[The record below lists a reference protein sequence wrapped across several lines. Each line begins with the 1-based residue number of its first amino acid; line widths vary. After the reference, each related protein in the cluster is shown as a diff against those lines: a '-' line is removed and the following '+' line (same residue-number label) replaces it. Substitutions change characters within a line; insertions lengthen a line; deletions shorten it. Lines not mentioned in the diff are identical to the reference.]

1 MGVAD
6 LLTAA
11 SVAAA
16 HDSGSPGLLSLV
28 DRIAL
33 PQGSWSLTDPA
44 RTVAVRI
51 GATRA
56 RTYRYEVGV
65 SQQEMINHALTA
77 IANGEA
83 GVVLVVGGEARAY
96 ERAGGSETDE
106 VSQPP
111 DVIVTRPP
119 DFVAPVEIAAGIV
132 WPPVQQYALIDTA
145 LAHHEQQDPSS
156 HRDDIARLWARFNQV
171 AQRNPRAAFPAP
183 KSAAEIALAGPKNR
197 PLASPY
203 NLWHSSQ
210 WTVDEADAL
219 LFCAV
224 GVALEAGVPTDR
236 WVFPR
241 VALHVSESV
250 TLTARR
256 HLHAWPAM
264 EVLGQAAATQL
275 GGPLSDIAIAD
286 VYSCFPA
293 AVRVQQRALALGPES
308 TPTVTG
314 GMTFAGGPFNN
325 YVLSSTAAVAG
336 LLRQN
341 PGELGLVT
349 TVSGMLS
356 KPGLA
361 VWSTTAADDSGP
373 LIADLAG
380 EALAATPT
388 CPVADP
394 EAAHG
399 PATVASFTV
408 TCDPDDPLQPARVA
422 IVAELADGQRTAATC
437 EDASIARHALTES
450 PIGHTVNIARITF
463 AL

>member
-1 MGVAD
+1 MLVGVGTATASMGVAD

-16 HDSGSPGLLSLV
+16 DDAGSPGLLSMV
-28 DRIAL
+28 VRFAL
-33 PQGSWSLTDPA
+33 PQGRWSLTDPA
-44 RTVAVRI
+44 RSVAERI

-65 SQQEMINHALTA
+65 SQQEIINHALAA
-77 IANGEA
+77 IAGGEA
-83 GVVLVVGGEARAY
+83 GVVLVVGGEARAF
-96 ERAGGSETDE
+96 ERAGGSEVDDMA
-106 VSQPP
+106 QPP
-111 DVIVTRPP
+111 DVIITRPP

-145 LAHHEQQDPSS
+145 LAHHEHQPTAA

-171 AQRNPRAAFPAP
+171 AQRNPAAAFPAP
-183 KSAAEIALAGPKNR
+183 RSATDIATPGPKNR

-219 LFCAV
+219 LFCTA
-224 GVALEAGVPTDR
+224 AIARAAGVPADR

-241 VALHVSESV
+241 LALHVSESV

-264 EVLGQAAATQL
+264 EVLGRAAAKRL
-275 GGPLSDIAIAD
+275 ARPLADIAIAD

-293 AVRVQQRALALGPES
+293 AVRVQQRSLGLDPEG

-325 YVLSSTAAVAG
+325 YVLSSTAAVAR
-336 LLRQN
+336 LLRHQ
-341 PGELGLVT
+341 PAEVGLVT

-361 VWSTTAADDSGP
+361 GVV
-373 LIADLAG
+373 L
-380 EALAATPT
+380 
-388 CPVADP
+388 
-394 EAAHG
+394 HG
-399 PATVASFTV
+399 
-408 TCDPDDPLQPARVA
+408 R
-422 IVAELADGQRTAATC
+422 G
-437 EDASIARHALTES
+437 
-450 PIGHTVNIARITF
+450 
-463 AL
+463 